1 MKRPG
6 HPPGLLR
13 FSRGETAVRLAA
25 LPIAI
30 APAFVLAALL
40 ILLGTQLAY
49 IVAPRAP
56 HYLVRL
62 GLSTLAVLL
71 GEGLSVLGLGARLTL
86 GDLHPGTDLA
96 VLVIIQWAATQWARR
111 AAAA

>member
-1 MKRPG
+1 MQEARPPAG
-6 HPPGLLR
+6 PLA

-49 IVAPRAP
+49 VVAPRAP

-96 VLVIIQWAATQWARR
+96 VLVILQWAATQWARR
-111 AAAA
+111 AAAV

>member
-1 MKRPG
+1 LP
-6 HPPGLLR
+6 
-13 FSRGETAVRLAA
+13 LAI
-25 LPIAI
+25 P
-30 APAFVLAALL
+30 PAFVLAALL

-49 IVAPRAP
+49 VVAPRAP

-86 GDLHPGTDLA
+86 GDLHPGTDLV
-96 VLVIIQWAATQWARR
+96 VLVILQWAATQWAKR
-111 AAAA
+111 AAAV